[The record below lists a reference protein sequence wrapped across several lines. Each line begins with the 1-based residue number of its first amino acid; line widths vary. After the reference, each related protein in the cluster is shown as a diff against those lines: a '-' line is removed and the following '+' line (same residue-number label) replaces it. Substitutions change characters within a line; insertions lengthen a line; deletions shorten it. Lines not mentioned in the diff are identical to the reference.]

1 MKKLLISCIFLII
14 TVFLFAQEK
23 DSAVFYTNGVIYGTS
38 SVSYIP
44 QTDYNLS
51 FGFDA
56 LFINMDNIDIPPP
69 IYIGIEY
76 KWNFANDD
84 NSNILK
90 WNFRFV
96 PFNDIYYGILWFP
109 IGLNMAYN
117 FNQNN
122 FSMGPSI
129 SCQVNL
135 FLDLFISLDYSY
147 NFMINDYKKNYHQI
161 AFKFGVNIFGLRDFI
176 YDIFGWE

>member
-1 MKKLLISCIFLII
+1 MRKLIIFCIFMII
-14 TVFLFAQEK
+14 TVSLSAEDK
-23 DSAVFYTNGVIYGTS
+23 DTAVLYTHGAIYGTG

-51 FGFDA
+51 LGFEA
-56 LFINMDNIDIPPP
+56 LFINMDNINIPPP
-69 IYIGIEY
+69 IYVGIDY
-76 KWNFANDD
+76 KWNFANDG

-96 PFNDIYYGILWFP
+96 LFEDIYSGIFYGILWLP

-122 FSMGPSI
+122 FSIGPGI
-129 SCQVNL
+129 SCQINI
-135 FLDLFISLDYSY
+135 FLDLFLSLDYSY
-147 NFMINDYKKNYHQI
+147 NFIINDYKNNYHQI
-161 AFKFGVNIFGLRDFI
+161 AFKFGIYIFGFEMKNKR
-176 YDIFGWE
+176 